1 MYATQSAGPP
11 VVFLKSFSPM
21 RIDTRSPSWPIA
33 LLSAALVFGGAL
45 SGAVAQPAGPLP
57 VVATSE
63 LSPEIAAEVMYRL
76 LVGDIAL
83 QRGEPAIAAR
93 AYFEAARDAQDA
105 GLARRATEVALFAR
119 QRALALEAAKLWQ
132 KLDPSAE
139 RARQM
144 VTTLAQDRKST

>member
-57 VVATSE
+57 VVAASE
-63 LSPEIAAEVMYRL
+63 LSPEIAAEAMSRL
-76 LVGDIAL
+76 LLPDIAP
-83 QRGEPAIAAR
+83 QRGEPPIAGSVYSDR
-93 AYFEAARDAQDA
+93 TRHAQ
-105 GLARRATEVALFAR
+105 
-119 QRALALEAAKLWQ
+119 
-132 KLDPSAE
+132 
-139 RARQM
+139 
-144 VTTLAQDRKST
+144 